1 MDFSFID
8 KYQEPTPPDA
18 VTAQNDE
25 MKDLIS
31 VAQYIPCL
39 HWEYDPTKGGPESNG
54 DQLGFITQS
63 LKHVPGLASAV
74 SVDEN
79 GVETFDSR
87 FVAAAALSLVAALA
101 RKVLKIDLSGDYA
114 NEPREDVLGQVP
126 TEDTTSD
133 VTNTDTSANTTL

>member
-8 KYQEPTPPDA
+8 SYQEETPPDA
-18 VTAQNDE
+18 ITAQNNE
-25 MKDLIS
+25 MNDLVS

-39 HWEYDPTKGGPESNG
+39 HWEYDPAKGGPESNG
-54 DQLGFITQS
+54 DQLGFVTQA
-63 LKHVPGLASAV
+63 LKKVPGLASAV

-101 RKVLKIDLSGDYA
+101 RKVLDIRLSEDYA
-114 NEPREDVLGQVP
+114 EDDTRTNLDETVP
-126 TEDTTSD
+126 
-133 VTNTDTSANTTL
+133 VTNTATGSV

>member
-1 MDFSFID
+1 MDWSFID
-8 KYQEPTPPDA
+8 NYQEGTPPTA
-18 VTAQNDE
+18 TEAQNSE
-25 MKDLIS
+25 MNDLVS

-54 DQLGFITQS
+54 DQLGFVTQA
-63 LKHVPGLASAV
+63 LKKVPGLASAV

-101 RKVLKIDLSGDYA
+101 RKVLDIRLSEDYA
-114 NEPREDVLGQVP
+114 EDDTRTNLDETVP
-126 TEDTTSD
+126 
-133 VTNTDTSANTTL
+133 VTNTATGSV

>member
-8 KYQEPTPPDA
+8 SYREETPPDA
-18 VTAQNDE
+18 ITAQNNE
-25 MKDLIS
+25 MNDLVS

-54 DQLGFITQS
+54 DQLGFVTQA
-63 LKHVPGLASAV
+63 LKKVPGLASAV

-101 RKVLKIDLSGDYA
+101 RKVLDIRLSEDYA
-114 NEPREDVLGQVP
+114 QEPGENISENVQ
-126 TEDTTSD
+126 
-133 VTNTDTSANTTL
+133 TN

>member
-8 KYQEPTPPDA
+8 SYQEETPPDA
-18 VTAQNDE
+18 TTAQNNE
-25 MKDLIS
+25 MNDLVS

-54 DQLGFITQS
+54 DQLGFVTQA
-63 LKHVPGLASAV
+63 LKKVPGLASAV

-101 RKVLKIDLSGDYA
+101 RKVLDIKLSEDYA
-114 NEPREDVLGQVP
+114 DDTRTNISEELP
-126 TEDTTSD
+126 TADAATAGS
-133 VTNTDTSANTTL
+133 V

>member
-1 MDFSFID
+1 MDWSFVD
-8 KYQEPTPPDA
+8 SYKEETPPDA
-18 VTAQNDE
+18 ITAQNNE
-25 MKDLIS
+25 MNDLVS

-54 DQLGFITQS
+54 DQLGFVTQA
-63 LKHVPGLASAV
+63 LKKVPGLASAV

-101 RKVLKIDLSGDYA
+101 RKVLDIRLSEDYA
-114 NEPREDVLGQVP
+114 EENVNNDTRPNMDETVP
-126 TEDTTSD
+126 ATDTTTGS
-133 VTNTDTSANTTL
+133 V

>member
-8 KYQEPTPPDA
+8 SYQEETPPDA
-18 VTAQNDE
+18 ITAQNSE
-25 MKDLIS
+25 MNDLVS
-31 VAQYIPCL
+31 VAQYVPCL

-54 DQLGFITQS
+54 DQLGFVTQA
-63 LKHVPGLASAV
+63 LKKVPGLASAV

-101 RKVLKIDLSGDYA
+101 RKVLDIRLSEDYA
-114 NEPREDVLGQVP
+114 EDDTRTNLDETVP
-126 TEDTTSD
+126 
-133 VTNTDTSANTTL
+133 VTNTATGSV

>member
-1 MDFSFID
+1 MDWSFID
-8 KYQEPTPPDA
+8 SYQEETPPDA
-18 VTAQNDE
+18 ITAQNSE
-25 MKDLIS
+25 MNDLIS

-54 DQLGFITQS
+54 DQLGFVTQA
-63 LKHVPGLASAV
+63 LKKVPGLASAV

-101 RKVLKIDLSGDYA
+101 RKVLDIKLSEDYA
-114 NEPREDVLGQVP
+114 DDTRTNISEELP
-126 TEDTTSD
+126 TE
-133 VTNTDTSANTTL
+133 NTTTGSV